1 MNEQAKNI
9 HEIVK
14 SLSDQFDMNKTS
26 NVTPPKQQQVV
37 VEHDMEL
44 IEDAM
49 DFEDIIADTYI
60 YIWKRVEDELCH
72 HVKEPTQEMIDAIAE
87 LFVVEKTPKP
97 FDYVEHKK
105 NVSKEVDDMLS
116 FMNIRGDKND

>member
-9 HEIVK
+9 HEIIK
-14 SLSDQFDMNKTS
+14 SLADQFDMNKT
-26 NVTPPKQQQVV
+26 PPKQEEV
-37 VEHDMEL
+37 VEHDIDV

-49 DFEDIIADTYI
+49 DFEEIIADTYI

-87 LFVVEKTPKP
+87 LFVVEKTPRS
-97 FDYVEHKK
+97 FDEIFQGT
-105 NVSKEVDDMLS
+105 NDQLESL
-116 FMNIRGDKND
+116 NITGDKNA

>member
-1 MNEQAKNI
+1 MNEQTNLI

-14 SLSDQFDMNKTS
+14 ELADKFDMNKA
-26 NVTPPKQQQVV
+26 TPQQEEVV
-37 VEHDMEL
+37 VEHDIDT

-49 DFEDIIADTYI
+49 DFEEIIADTYI
-60 YIWKRVEDELCH
+60 YIWKRVEDELCN

-87 LFVVEKTPKP
+87 LFVVEKTSRS
-97 FDYVEHKK
+97 FDQVEHRK

-116 FMNIRGDKND
+116 FLNIRGDNNDC